1 MMQTVADILRRRRT
15 QGWLVG
21 GSVRDA
27 RLGRFSPDLDIVVAD
42 EAAGFAAELARELRA
57 PWFALSERHGA
68 YRVMSR
74 QGRVDVAAMRGGD
87 ILADLA
93 ERDFTINAMAQPV
106 GGDGLIDP
114 FDGASDLERGR
125 LVAVSERIFADD
137 PLRLMRAVRFCHIFG
152 LRPDTALM
160 WALQD
165 QAPLLSRAAPER
177 VAAEMVSTL
186 EEGRAVDALRLW
198 NDLGLLRVLLPE
210 LSQQGRLAP
219 TFALLERLDDLVA
232 RPAAWFPA
240 AGALLGDRLARPV
253 DGAVTRPVALKLGGL
268 MHRLSADEALMA
280 ARRLKMSVDLG
291 SLLRT
296 VAKVSA
302 SLDTRDP
309 WGALAAGL
317 VGSDAAPD
325 ASPAGPVGRPAVL
338 FLWEAAPWEPEVIC
352 VLAAGARVPEEHADG
367 GSETILSRARGL
379 MTLWGER
386 ETHGIPRPP
395 LDGDVLMRELGLSA
409 GPLLGRVLR
418 EVRLAWEA
426 GETTTYSQAL
436 GVARTAAAAGQTP
449 AT

>member
-1 MMQTVADILRRRRT
+1 
-15 QGWLVG
+15 
-21 GSVRDA
+21 
-27 RLGRFSPDLDIVVAD
+27 
-42 EAAGFAAELARELRA
+42 
-57 PWFALSERHGA
+57 
-68 YRVMSR
+68 MSR

-367 GSETILSRARGL
+367 GGHEGVADAHVL
-379 MTLWGER
+379 
-386 ETHGIPRPP
+386 
-395 LDGDVLMRELGLSA
+395 GDLAHHLV
-409 GPLLGRVLR
+409 PLGRTLTAVDEARRHPALPQPVHLVLHQR
-418 EVRLAWEA
+418 DQRRDDHRRPRHRQGRSL
-426 GETTTYSQAL
+426 
-436 GVARTAAAAGQTP
+436 VAQRFAAARRQDHHRVATLQHRPDRLLLQGQKALVAP
-449 AT
+449 VLA